1 MIFSMT
7 GYGSGEA
14 ERNGIS
20 ARAEVRSVNNR
31 FMELTVRLPRSLQLR
46 ENDAKEF
53 VRKQLTRGKI
63 NVSVTVERDNAEE
76 LPITVNEAAVKAYM
90 NLLQDIRKISGIQE
104 EVSLQHLLTFS
115 EIFEAPEGD
124 ETDTEE
130 WEVALEALTKAIDS
144 LMTMRSNEGKELE
157 KDVRSRINLIADTVE
172 EIDAMSKERIP
183 NERVKLRE
191 RVAQLAS
198 DVSIIDDK
206 RLELEIILLSDKLDV
221 TEECVRFRSHTKFFL
236 EALKKD
242 ESAGRKLTFLLQ
254 EMNREANTI
263 GSKTMDAEIA
273 QKVVLIKEELEKIR
287 EQLQNIE

>member
-31 FMELTVRLPRSLQLR
+31 FLELTVRLPRSLQLR

-53 VRKQLTRGKI
+53 VRKNLLRGKI
-63 NVSVTVERDNAEE
+63 NVNITVERDDAEE
-76 LPITVNEAAVKAYM
+76 LPISVNHSAAKSYYK
-90 NLLQDIRKISGIQE
+90 LLQELRTTLGITKE
-104 EVSLQHLLTFS
+104 ISLQDLLTFS
-115 EIFEAPEGD
+115 EVFNAPEGD
-124 ETDTEE
+124 ETDEQE
-130 WEVALEALTKAIDS
+130 WQVALEALTKAIES
-144 LMTMRSNEGKELE
+144 LTTMRSNEGKELE
-157 KDVRSRINLIADTVE
+157 KDIRQRINTIAASVD
-172 EIDAMSKERIP
+172 EIDSMSKQRIP
-183 NERVKLRE
+183 DERVKLRE

-206 RLELEIILLSDKLDV
+206 RLELEILLLSDKLDV

-236 EALKKD
+236 DALKKD
-242 ESAGRKLTFLLQ
+242 EAAGRKLTFLLQ

-263 GSKTMDAEIA
+263 GSKTSDAEIA

>member
-1 MIFSMT
+1 MT

>member
-63 NVSVTVERDNAEE
+63 NVSVTVERDNTEE
-76 LPITVNEAAVKAYM
+76 LPIKVNEATAKAYF
-90 NLLQDIRKISGIQE
+90 NLLQDLRKTTEIKEQ
-104 EVSLQHLLTFS
+104 VSLQHLLTFS
-115 EIFEAPEGD
+115 EIFETPEGD
-124 ETDTEE
+124 ETDNEE

-144 LMTMRSNEGKELE
+144 LMMMRSNEGKELE
-157 KDVRSRINLIADTVE
+157 KDVRNRINTIAKEVDV
-172 EIDAMSKERIP
+172 IDGMSKERIP
-183 NERVKLRE
+183 NERVKLHE

-198 DVSIIDDK
+198 DAAIIDEK
-206 RLELEIILLSDKLDV
+206 RLELEILLLSDKLDV
-221 TEECVRFRSHTKFFL
+221 TEECVRFRSHLKFFL
-236 EALKKD
+236 DALKKD
-242 ESAGRKLTFLLQ
+242 EAAGRKLTFLLQ